1 MQKILI
7 VSPKAIS
14 LQNFDG
20 GQKRIFDIA
29 KFLSKKNKIDFVCTS
44 NNVLKKKGNLAF
56 FNKIVVFQIN
66 FISRI
71 FNIIICILK
80 LQPMQK
86 GFFFSKKMCDFILE
100 NKDNYDTIIFHLIR
114 SAQYLP
120 DEFRGKKILE
130 MTDLISCNYD
140 QIIKEISILNPLK
153 YLYFLEKILLRRYEK
168 KVSNTFDKVVF
179 ISDKELSIAKTIIKK
194 NKIINIGNAVSIK
207 KKIFRHKSK
216 NYKILFVGNINYL
229 PNKLA
234 CYDFSKNILPK
245 LNKHLP
251 NLEFNIVGK
260 INIFDKFFL
269 GLFTNVV
276 VHGSINKLDK
286 LVKNSIC
293 GICNLKTAT
302 GIQSKIF
309 TYMCY
314 GLPALVN
321 KSSFPKSLV
330 ENKEAIAYKNDNQLI
345 HCILKLVNNKKIS
358 NKISKN
364 SFKSIKK
371 KFGLLKNYAKYQYII
386 K

>member
-14 LQNFDG
+14 SQNFEG
-20 GQKRIFDIA
+20 AQKRIFDIA

-44 NNVLKKKGNLAF
+44 NNVFKKKGNLSF
-56 FNKIVVFQIN
+56 FNKIVVFQIS

-71 FNIIICILK
+71 FNIIVCILK

-130 MTDLISCNYD
+130 MTDLGSCNYD

-179 ISDKELSIAKTIIKK
+179 ISDKELSIAKTIIEK
-194 NKIINIGNAVSIK
+194 NKIINIGNTVSVK
-207 KKIFRHKSK
+207 KKIFRHKKK

-245 LNKHLP
+245 LNEHLP
-251 NLEFNIVGK
+251 NLEFN
-260 INIFDKFFL
+260 
-269 GLFTNVV
+269 
-276 VHGSINKLDK
+276 
-286 LVKNSIC
+286 KN
-293 GICNLKTAT
+293 G
-302 GIQSKIF
+302 
-309 TYMCY
+309 
-314 GLPALVN
+314 
-321 KSSFPKSLV
+321 
-330 ENKEAIAYKNDNQLI
+330 
-345 HCILKLVNNKKIS
+345 
-358 NKISKN
+358 
-364 SFKSIKK
+364 
-371 KFGLLKNYAKYQYII
+371 
-386 K
+386 